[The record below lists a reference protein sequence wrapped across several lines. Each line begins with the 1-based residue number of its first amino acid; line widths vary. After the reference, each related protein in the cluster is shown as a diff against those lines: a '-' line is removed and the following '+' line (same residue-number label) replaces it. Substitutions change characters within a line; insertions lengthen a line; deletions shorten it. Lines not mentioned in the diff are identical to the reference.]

1 MKKSSAHI
9 YNINRALKNIKSEI
23 IADFICLDNKGIIIT
38 TNNVASMLDLQT
50 IKMYITNINNIE
62 LNHVEVPR
70 LPQSKSYLK
79 IISIPF
85 FLEDTNTSISSNV
98 VKKIIKKNHIL
109 NDIILASRLRFIN
122 VSPKSDMSIIWI
134 NIWDVQ
140 SGSKTKG
147 FINRCFNIGIFIAII
162 HRANMNL
169 GIPQCKNCRNW
180 GHTMGFCRIQ
190 GSKYVKCNRSQ
201 MLEHHQQF
209 GWCCKVNSKINPP

>member
-85 FLEDTNTSISSNV
+85 FLEDTNTPISSNV

-122 VSPKSDMSIIWI
+122 VSPKSDMSII
-134 NIWDVQ
+134 
-140 SGSKTKG
+140 
-147 FINRCFNIGIFIAII
+147 
-162 HRANMNL
+162 
-169 GIPQCKNCRNW
+169 
-180 GHTMGFCRIQ
+180 
-190 GSKYVKCNRSQ
+190 
-201 MLEHHQQF
+201 
-209 GWCCKVNSKINPP
+209 